1 MQYSILKMKQSPEF
15 ISKLRKDFQ
24 PSMLLDSKSSII
36 LLYNVTKTNYSSITV
51 KIKIDL
57 SIQDV
62 ECEIYK
68 KIIKQVTK
76 LIFINPEISDEYKK
90 RLQNKM
96 NVKAIKLLSLI

>member
-1 MQYSILKMKQSPEF
+1 MKQSPEF